1 MPEDKDRKY
10 EPDPELTLREDLLSR
25 LLPEEIDKQNRD
37 VSVMTRLSSEL
48 VEILNALVKLGLF
61 KSKSEIV
68 AAVMERTILPHREL
82 FEEIKKQAEKQDE
95 LQAAAKELALQA
107 LRGEK

>member
-1 MPEDKDRKY
+1 MPKDKDPTY
-10 EPDPELTLREDLLSR
+10 EPNPELTLREDLLSR
-25 LLPEEIDKQNRD
+25 LMPEEIDPKKRD

-61 KSKSEIV
+61 KSKSEII
-68 AAVMERTILPHREL
+68 AAVMERTLLPHLDL
-82 FEEIKKQAEKQDE
+82 FEEIKKQAKKQDE
-95 LQAAAKELALQA
+95 IQGAAKELVLQA